1 MNDFISRQ
9 DAIDTTHK
17 TIYEIFGYQDGKVFT
32 DTDELLLMVNKLLC
46 KKIREIPAAD
56 VVEVVRCKDCKAWS
70 RYGDAVIGYCD
81 LSGIDWTY
89 NDFCSYGEMKE
100 EVKK

>member
-1 MNDFISRQ
+1 MDDYISRK
-9 DAIDTTHK
+9 DAIETIHK

-56 VVEVVRCKDCKAWS
+56 VVKVIRCKDCKAWS
-70 RYGDAVIGYCD
+70 RYGDTGMGYCD
-81 LSGIDWTY
+81 LSGINWHD
-89 NDFCSYGEMKE
+89 NDFCCYGEM
-100 EVKK
+100 EVKTC